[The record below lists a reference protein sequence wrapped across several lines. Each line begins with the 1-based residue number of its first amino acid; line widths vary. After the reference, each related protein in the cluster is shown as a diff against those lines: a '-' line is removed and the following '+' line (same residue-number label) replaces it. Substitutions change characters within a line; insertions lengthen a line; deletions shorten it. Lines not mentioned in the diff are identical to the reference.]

1 MNFFVWIQFA
11 LVCIVGAM
19 SPGPSLALVIRNNIN
34 YNRLAG
40 IMTSIGHGL
49 GIAVYATMAVFGLGL
64 ILQTNQSL
72 FVIIQVLGLV
82 FLFFLGVLFILQK
95 QSDEIINE
103 NQNQNQ
109 INSFFQGFLIAVIN
123 PKILIW
129 FTAIYSQFISI
140 EADLT
145 FNIILISTA
154 SIIDAIWYII
164 ISIIITGYG
173 VKNFLIDKKQLI
185 QKSTGLILLI
195 ISLSLLFNI
204 INYDSLELLKNSSP

>member
-1 MNFFVWIQFA
+1 MNFFVWLQFA
-11 LVCIVGAM
+11 LVCTVGAM
-19 SPGPSLALVIRNNIN
+19 SPGPSLALVIRNNIS

-49 GIAVYATMAVFGLGL
+49 GIAVYATMAVFSLGL

-72 FVIIQVLGLV
+72 FLLIQVLGLI
-82 FLFFLGVLFILQK
+82 FLFFLGVLFIFQK
-95 QSDEIINE
+95 QSDKITNE
-103 NQNQNQ
+103 NKNQKQ

-129 FTAIYSQFISI
+129 FTAIYSQFISVD
-140 EADLT
+140 ADLT

-154 SIIDAIWYII
+154 SVIDATWYIV

-185 QKSTGLILLI
+185 QKSTGFILLI
-195 ISLSLLFNI
+195 ISLSLLYNI
-204 INYDSLELLKNSSP
+204 IN

>member
-82 FLFFLGVLFILQK
+82 FLFFLGVLFIFQK

-140 EADLT
+140 EANLN

-154 SIIDAIWYII
+154 SIIDATWYII
-164 ISIIITGYG
+164 ISIIITGPG

-185 QKSTGLILLI
+185 QKSTGFILLI

-204 INYDSLELLKNSSP
+204 VN

>member
-1 MNFFVWIQFA
+1 MNIFIWSQFA
-11 LVCIVGAM
+11 LVCIIGAM
-19 SPGPSLALVIRNNIN
+19 SPGPSLALVIRNNISF
-34 YNRLAG
+34 NRLAG

-49 GIAVYATMAVFGLGL
+49 GIAFYATVAVFGLGL
-64 ILQTNQSL
+64 ILQTNQNL
-72 FVIIQVLGLV
+72 FLIIQVLGLI
-82 FLFFLGVLFILQK
+82 FLFFLGVIFIFQK
-95 QSDEIINE
+95 PSDSLIDE
-103 NQNQNQ
+103 NKNQNQ
-109 INSFFQGFLIAVIN
+109 INSFFQGFLIAIIN

-140 EADLT
+140 EANII

-173 VKNFLIDKKQLI
+173 VKNFLIDKKYLI
-185 QKSTGLILLI
+185 QKITGFILLI

-204 INYDSLELLKNSSP
+204 INY